1 MFFKSNEMRNQERNE
16 ERNLPGFSVF
26 SPPIHFLPMNKSVFF
41 RNLAVACGL
50 AASAMQISAQVAPAF
65 FLNDTII
72 RNIPAKDLPSFR
84 SALGSVLESP
94 QDGVAKSWSS
104 TSAVASKAIK
114 VVLTPLQTAQ
124 TKSANTCRLVKADVA
139 RGSQTENW
147 QFWFCKQSDGAWK
160 ASGSSTPR

>member
-1 MFFKSNEMRNQERNE
+1 MKKTTFY
-16 ERNLPGFSVF
+16 RNLVIAMGV
-26 SPPIHFLPMNKSVFF
+26 
-41 RNLAVACGL
+41 
-50 AASAMQISAQVAPAF
+50 AASSAQLYAQVAPAF

-104 TSAVASKAIK
+104 ISKVASKAIR

-124 TKSANTCRLVKADVA
+124 TQSANTCRLVKADVA
-139 RGSQTENW
+139 RGSQSENW
-147 QFWFCKQSDGAWK
+147 QFWFCKQGDGAWK